1 MKTWKKSPQNEGVM
15 KKSDLK
21 QLIKPLVKECIHEVL
36 LEEGLLSNV
45 VAEVAKGMQGNNLVV
60 EARSPQP
67 ERMFN
72 ENLQMKRKT
81 DESRQKLKEHRKKL
95 LDAVGRDAYNGVN
108 LFENTAP
115 LKQASNPTGGPEM
128 PPVLGDD
135 PGDAGVD
142 ISSIMGNASHIWQ
155 AMK

>member
-1 MKTWKKSPQNEGVM
+1 M

-21 QLIKPLVKECIHEVL
+21 QLIKPIVKGCIHEVL

-45 VAEVAKGMQGNNLVV
+45 VAEVAKGMQGNLVV
-60 EARSPQP
+60 ETRKQQP
-67 ERMFN
+67 EQLFN

-81 DESRQKLKEHRKKL
+81 DDSRQKLKDHRKKL
-95 LDAVGRDAYNGVN
+95 LDAVGADAYNGVN
-108 LFENTAP
+108 LFEDTTP
-115 LKQASNPTGGPEM
+115 LRKGGNASGGPEM
-128 PPVLGDD
+128 PSVLGDD

-142 ISSIMGNASHIWQ
+142 ISSIMGNASHVWQ

>member
-1 MKTWKKSPQNEGVM
+1 M

-45 VAEVAKGMQGNNLVV
+45 VAEVAKGMQGNLVV
-60 EARSPQP
+60 EARNPDPQP
-67 ERMFN
+67 ERIFN
-72 ENLQMKRKT
+72 ENLQMERKT
-81 DESRQKLKEHRKKL
+81 SETRQKLKEHRKKL
-95 LDAVGRDAYNGVN
+95 LDAVGKDAYNGVN

-135 PGDAGVD
+135 PGNSGVD
-142 ISSIMGNASHIWQ
+142 ISSIMGNASQIWQ